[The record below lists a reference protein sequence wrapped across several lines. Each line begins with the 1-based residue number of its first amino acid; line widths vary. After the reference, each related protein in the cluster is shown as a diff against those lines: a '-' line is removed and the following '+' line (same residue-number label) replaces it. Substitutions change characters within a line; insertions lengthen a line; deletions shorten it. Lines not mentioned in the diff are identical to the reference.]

1 MKKVVIYQTIVPH
14 YRRPIFD
21 IVGRHVDL
29 TLVYTGNTA
38 VPGDNYSLEKIS
50 CLHLPKIG
58 AIHGRR
64 LISICR
70 GNDVLISMHGF
81 RSPDIDNI
89 KLFCPHIRTIK
100 WGIGVMAS
108 YNTRY
113 DEGNRSQWFVK
124 ITNKCDAALFYSDYP
139 RQKYAS
145 MGVQKE
151 KMFVANNTVA
161 VEKVEIQPARKRNIL
176 FLGTL
181 YSQKKVDLLINAYY
195 KAYGVNRN
203 LPDLVIIGDGDQ
215 RTILEKQVLEYG
227 LDKKIRFLGQ
237 IINDQILKNHFI
249 EALACI
255 SPDQAGLSVL
265 KSMGYGVPFV
275 TSRNAITGGEI
286 FNIHNGVDGIVLDS
300 LDNLCETIL
309 DIADNRK
316 KYIEY
321 GKSAMDYYNAE
332 RTPEIMAKGFLDAI
346 EYVTSLK

>member
-321 GKSAMDYYNAE
+321 GKSAMDYYYAE